1 MTLSKTLI
9 GMTAVAALT
18 AGAALTAVLAPTSA
32 QAQKMQFFRIASGSA
47 GGTYFPMAGLLAQV
61 ISNPPGARTCAKGGN
76 CGMEGLVAIAQS
88 AHGSVANV
96 NGLKSDSIESGF
108 AQSDVTYWAYT
119 GTGPFKGKE
128 PIKKLCVLASLF
140 AEHIHVVSGVD
151 RNINSVNDLKG
162 KKVAMGLPASGALVG
177 ARLVVGSYG
186 LDEKKDFTPE
196 FVKSKTGADKIRDG
210 HLDAFI
216 TVTGYPNASITEMAA
231 TQGAKLVPVDGP
243 QRDALIKKAPFY
255 SADVIPGGTYKGNDG
270 DVQTVTV
277 SALWVSRSN
286 LSADLHYGVVK
297 GLFGNKKAAKILKNG
312 HAKGKAINIK
322 SAFKGVPIPIC
333 AGAEKFYKEIGAR

>member
-1 MTLSKTLI
+1 MTFKKTL
-9 GMTAVAALT
+9 L
-18 AGAALTAVLAPTSA
+18 AGAVIAATAFVGTAEA
-32 QAQKMQFFRIASGSA
+32 QEMKFFRIASGSA

-96 NGLKSDSIESGF
+96 NSIKSGQVESGF

-140 AEHIHVVSGVD
+140 PEHVHVVAGKD
-151 RNINSVNDLKG
+151 RGIKSVMDLKG
-162 KKVAMGLPASGALVG
+162 KKVAMGLPGSGALVG

-186 LDEKKDFTPE
+186 LKEKVDFTPE
-196 FVKSKTGADKIRDG
+196 YVKSKTGADKIRDG

-216 TVTGYPNASITEMAA
+216 TVTGYPNAAVVEMTA
-231 TQGAKLVPVDGP
+231 TQGGQLVPVDGAA
-243 QRDALIKKAPFY
+243 RDALIKKAPFY
-255 SADVIPGGTYKGNDG
+255 AADVIPGGTYKGNPNDT
-270 DVQTVTV
+270 QTVTV
-277 SALWVSRSN
+277 SALWVSS
-286 LSADLHYGVVK
+286 SDVPDATAYGVVK
-297 GLFGNKKAAKILKNG
+297 GLFGNKKAAKFLKNG
-312 HAKGKAINIK
+312 HAKGK
-322 SAFKGVPIPIC
+322 SMTLDTAFVGVPIPLC
-333 AGAEKFYKEIGAR
+333 KGAERYYKEVGAR

>member
-1 MTLSKTLI
+1 MLALSL
-9 GMTAVAALT
+9 AAAT
-18 AGAALTAVLAPTSA
+18 V
-32 QAQKMQFFRIASGSA
+32 QAQEQQFFRIASGSA

-76 CGMEGLVAIAQS
+76 CGMEGLIAIGQS

-96 NGLKSDSIESGF
+96 NSLKSDQVESGF

-119 GTGPFKGKE
+119 GTGPFEGRE
-128 PIKKLCVLASLF
+128 PLKKLCVLASLF
-140 AEHIHVVSGVD
+140 PEHVHVVAGKD
-151 RNINSVNDLKG
+151 RGIKTVYDLKG

-186 LDEKKDFTPE
+186 LKEKVDFTPE
-196 FVKSKTGADKIRDG
+196 YVKSKTGADKIRDG

-216 TVTGYPNASITEMAA
+216 TVTGYPNAAVIEMAS
-231 TQGAKLVPVDGP
+231 TQGMKLIPVDGAA
-243 QRDALIKKAPFY
+243 RDALIKKAPFY
-255 SADVIPGGTYKGNDG
+255 SASIIPGGTYKDNDS

-286 LSADLHYGVVK
+286 LPEDLHYGVVK
-297 GLFGNKKAAKILKNG
+297 GLFGNTKGKKLLANG
-312 HAKGKAINIK
+312 HAKGKSITLDT
-322 SAFKGVPIPIC
+322 AFVGVPIPLC
-333 AGAEKFYKEIGAR
+333 KGAEKYFKEIGAR

>member
-1 MTLSKTLI
+1 MKLKTV
-9 GMTAVAALT
+9 AYSAALASAVI
-18 AGAALTAVLAPTSA
+18 AGGMAA
-32 QAQKMQFFRIASGSA
+32 QAQDMKFFRIASGSA

-96 NGLKSDSIESGF
+96 NSIKSDQVESGF

-119 GTGPFKGKE
+119 GTGPFKGRE
-128 PIKKLCVLASLF
+128 PLKKLCVLGSLF
-140 AEHIHVVSGVD
+140 PEHVHVVAGVD
-151 RNINSVNDLKG
+151 RGIKSVMDLKG

-186 LDEKKDFTPE
+186 LDEKKDFTAE
-196 FVKSKTGADKIRDG
+196 YVKSKTGADKIRDG

-216 TVTGYPNASITEMAA
+216 TVTGYPNASVTEMAA
-231 TQGAKLVPVDGP
+231 TQGAKLVPVDGKA
-243 QRDALIKKAPFY
+243 RDALIKKAPFY
-255 SADVIPGGTYKGNDG
+255 SADVIPGGTYKGNPD
-270 DVQTVTV
+270 DTQTVTV

-286 LSADLHYGVVK
+286 LPEDLHYGVVK
-297 GLFGNKKAAKILKNG
+297 GLFGNKKAAKILKYG
-312 HAKGKAINIK
+312 HAKGKSITLDTHNV
-322 SAFKGVPIPIC
+322 GVPIPFC
-333 AGAEKFYKEIGAR
+333 PGAVKFYKEAGVYKKM

>member
-1 MTLSKTLI
+1 MRVKAVAL
-9 GMTAVAALT
+9 GAAVAA
-18 AGAALTAVLAPTSA
+18 AAVTGGMTT
-32 QAQKMQFFRIASGSA
+32 QAQEMKFFRIASGSA

-96 NGLKSDSIESGF
+96 NSLKSDQIESGF
-108 AQSDVTYWAYT
+108 AQSDVTFWAYT
-119 GTGPFKGKE
+119 GTGPFKGKK
-128 PIKKLCVLASLF
+128 PLKKLCVLGSLF
-140 AEHIHVVSGVD
+140 AEHVHVVAGVD
-151 RNINSVNDLKG
+151 RGINSVNDLKG

-196 FVKSKTGADKIRDG
+196 YVKSKTGADKIRDG

-216 TVTGYPNASITEMAA
+216 TVTGYPNASVTEMAA
-231 TQGAKLVPVDGP
+231 TQGAKLVPVDGKA
-243 QRDALIKKAPFY
+243 RDALIKKAPFY
-255 SADVIPGGTYKGNDG
+255 SADVIPGGTYKGNPNDT
-270 DVQTVTV
+270 QTVTV

-286 LSADLHYGVVK
+286 LSEDLHYGVVK
-297 GLFGNKKAAKILKNG
+297 GLFGNKKAAKILKYG
-312 HAKGKAINIK
+312 HAKGKSITLDTHNV
-322 SAFKGVPIPIC
+322 GVPIPYC
-333 AGAEKFYKEIGAR
+333 PGAVKFYKEAGVYKKP